1 MKVALVTGA
10 SRGIGQAISLQLKED
25 GYRVLGTATTSS
37 GIKSLKDKG
46 IEGLELDL
54 NSPNSKETFWQEI
67 ESKEVN
73 ISILVNNAGITRDN
87 IVLRMSDNEWQ
98 DIMNVNLNG
107 AFYLTKKILKMML
120 KLKWGRVINITS
132 TSASI
137 GNKGQSNYSAAKAGV
152 EAFTKSLAREVG
164 KRNITI
170 NSIAPGFIN
179 DGMSKP
185 IYSNPEI
192 LSERSH
198 SVPIGRIGSANDI
211 ASLVNFIA
219 SDEASYIHGQHIL
232 VDGGISK
239 SLKLHLKRKPPAR

>member
-10 SRGIGQAISLQLKED
+10 SRGIGQAIALKLKKD
-25 GYRVLGTATTSS
+25 GFRVLGTATSSS
-37 GIKSLKDKG
+37 GVTSLEDQG

-54 NSPNSKETFWQEI
+54 NSSASKDAFWQDI

-87 IVLRMSDNEWQ
+87 IVLRMSDDEWQ
-98 DIMNVNLNG
+98 NIMNVNLNG
-107 AFYLTKKILKMML
+107 TFYLTKKILKMML

-170 NSIAPGFIN
+170 NSIAPGFISTDMTEQN
-179 DGMSKP
+179 DAVNSEDLINEIPLGRFGKP
-185 IYSNPEI
+185 EEI
-192 LSERSH
+192 AHLTSFLCSE
-198 SVPIGRIGSANDI
+198 
-211 ASLVNFIA
+211 
-219 SDEASYIHGQHIL
+219 EASYITGQVLHIN
-232 VDGGISK
+232 GG
-239 SLKLHLKRKPPAR
+239 LYM

>member
-67 ESKEVN
+67 ESREVN
-73 ISILVNNAGITRDN
+73 ISILINNAGITRDN

-107 AFYLTKKILKMML
+107 TFYLTKKILKMML

-170 NSIAPGFIN
+170 NSIAPGFISTDMTEQN
-179 DGMSKP
+179 DAVNSEDLMNEIPLGRFGKP
-185 IYSNPEI
+185 EEVAHLASF
-192 LSERSH
+192 LCSE
-198 SVPIGRIGSANDI
+198 
-211 ASLVNFIA
+211 
-219 SDEASYIHGQHIL
+219 EASYITGQILHIN
-232 VDGGISK
+232 GG
-239 SLKLHLKRKPPAR
+239 LYM

>member
-10 SRGIGQAISLQLKED
+10 SRGIGQAIALQLKED
-25 GYRVLGTATTSS
+25 GYRVLGTATTPS
-37 GIKSLKDKG
+37 GVTSLKDQG

-54 NSPNSKETFWQEI
+54 NSPNSKEKFWQDI
-67 ESKEVN
+67 ETKEVN

-87 IVLRMSDNEWQ
+87 IVLRMSDDEWQ

-107 AFYLTKKILKMML
+107 TFYLTKKILKMML

-170 NSIAPGFIN
+170 NSIAPGFITTDMTEKN
-179 DGMSKP
+179 DAVNSSNLINEIPLGRFGKP
-185 IYSNPEI
+185 EEI
-192 LSERSH
+192 AHLASYLCSE
-198 SVPIGRIGSANDI
+198 
-211 ASLVNFIA
+211 
-219 SDEASYIHGQHIL
+219 EASYITGQIVHIN
-232 VDGGISK
+232 GG
-239 SLKLHLKRKPPAR
+239 LYM